1 MADAE
6 DKTAK
11 PGELAIELMGVQV
24 AHYEEPSSALVVR
37 DVNWRIG
44 AGEFW
49 VVGGRPSSGKS
60 SLLLTAAGLN
70 RPAGG
75 TLRIFG
81 QDFSSAREKDRVAWR
96 RRIGFVFEQSGRLFS
111 LLSVARNIALPLQYR
126 HAIKDD
132 EIVARV
138 DELLTQTDLQDYASD
153 MPSRL
158 GLGVQQ
164 RVALARALASP
175 IEVLFLDNP
184 LSTLSLRESRWWL
197 DFLPQLRESRSVDGK
212 PLAIVASAD
221 DFRGWIDVA
230 SQFAVVEDG
239 QLKVIGNRK
248 QVEGASE
255 PAVRELLM
263 KEL

>member
-1 MADAE
+1 MADDAT
-6 DKTAK
+6 KTNSDNI
-11 PGELAIELMGVQV
+11 AIELAGVQV
-24 AHYEEPSSALVVR
+24 AHYGGETDSMVVR
-37 DVNWRIG
+37 NVDWQIG
-44 AGEFW
+44 FGDFW
-49 VVGGRPSSGKS
+49 VVGGKTSSGKS
-60 SLLLTAAGLN
+60 SLLMTAAGLR

-75 TLRIFG
+75 SLRIFG
-81 QDFSSAREKDRVAWR
+81 QDFGSAREKDRVAWR

-111 LLSVARNIALPLQYR
+111 LLTVARNIALPLQYR

-132 EIVARV
+132 EIAARV

-184 LSTLSLRESRWWL
+184 LSTLSLREARWWL
-197 DFLPQLRESRSVDGK
+197 DFLRQLHESRRVDGK

-230 SQFAVVEDG
+230 GQFAVVEDG
-239 QLKVIGNRK
+239 RFKVIGDRK
-248 QVEGASE
+248 QVEGTSQ